1 MHKFLSV
8 FLSFAFL
15 FATQA
20 LAQPQ
25 SSSARKPAAADDKI
39 EVQKTL
45 KDVERK
51 LTQTEIEA
59 KVRAQLPKKD
69 SKTPQN

>member
-1 MHKFLSV
+1 MRNILFTFLAVGLLNS
-8 FLSFAFL
+8 
-15 FATQA
+15 TTT
-20 LAQPQ
+20 LASQGQ
-25 SSSARKPAAADDKI
+25 TTTRKPADADDKI

-51 LTQTEIEA
+51 LTQSEIEA

-69 SKTPQN
+69 SKTQQN